1 MSSNNKAQVSK
12 YDMDLPDHE
21 ALESEIFQKGMSQL
35 YEGHIACKYMLY
47 YDKYMAYMSCMPYY
61 NNCHIMT
68 IAAIVNKNI

>member
-35 YEGHIACKYMLY
+35 YEGHIACKYM
-47 YDKYMAYMSCMPYY
+47 AYMSCMPYY
-61 NNCHIMT
+61 NNCHIMA
-68 IAAIVNKNI
+68 IAANVNKII